1 MEESLRFNSAICSTV
16 KVTGKLGNGMADNA
30 LKAGRKASG
39 FRAHLPFD
47 KFGQQNMLCR
57 LTKREC
63 RP

>member
-30 LKAGRKASG
+30 LKA
-39 FRAHLPFD
+39 HLPFD